1 MAGRSKFVSIALAIT
16 LLVLPVAALSACW
29 IPMPAMQEMAMGDA
43 GMTTT
48 SMPPVNIQQ
57 VPISGSCCE
66 LSAADAPPVSVPRA
80 PARGAT
86 NMATTAGTSV
96 LEVPP
101 TAIKAEPSKAQPCG
115 SGSSGSSLQATL
127 CVFLI

>member
-1 MAGRSKFVSIALAIT
+1 MVGRFKFVCIALVMT

-29 IPMPAMQEMAMGDA
+29 IPMPATQEMAMGDA
-43 GMTTT
+43 GMTAN
-48 SMPPVNIQQ
+48 MPVSIQQ
-57 VPISGSCCE
+57 GPASGSCCQ

-80 PARGAT
+80 PERGVT
-86 NMATTAGTSV
+86 NMATTGGASV

-101 TAIKAEPSKAQPCG
+101 TAIKAELSKAQSRG
-115 SGSSGSSLQATL
+115 SGSSLQATL

>member
-1 MAGRSKFVSIALAIT
+1 MAVRSKFVSIGLAIT
-16 LLVLPVAALSACW
+16 LLVLPVAALSVCW
-29 IPMPAMQEMAMGDA
+29 IPMPAMQETAMRDA

-48 SMPPVNIQQ
+48 SMPPVSIQQ
-57 VPISGSCCE
+57 VPMSGSCCE
-66 LSAADAPPVSVPRA
+66 LSAADAPPVSVPQA
-80 PARGAT
+80 PERGAT

-101 TAIKAEPSKAQPCG
+101 TAIKAEPSKAQPRG
-115 SGSSGSSLQATL
+115 SGSSLQATL